1 DSYDGMYAGL
11 MGSSNAGHNWHKDI
25 LNSWTP
31 ENTNT
36 NVPVLDGDQN
46 ATTFSDKFLIGADFF
61 NLRNITLGYT
71 FPGKWLNKASIERA
85 RLYVNADNVALWS
98 KRKGMDPRQYISGE
112 SAANYSTIRTVS
124 VGLSLTF

>member
-1 DSYDGMYAGL
+1 MGM
-11 MGSSNAGHNWHKDI
+11 SNAGHNWHKDI
-25 LNSWTP
+25 LNAWTP

-46 ATTFSDKFLIGADFF
+46 ATTFSDKYLIGADFF

-71 FPGKWLNKASIERA
+71 FPRSWTSKADIEKA
-85 RLYVNADNVALWS
+85 RFYINADNVALWS

-112 SAANYSTIRTVS
+112 SAANYSTIRTIS
-124 VGLSLTF
+124 LGLSLTF